1 MGKIMIPG
9 GFYLIVDG
17 PDGGGKTTQGNL
29 LADAL
34 GQDFDVLRVREPGG
48 TAIGD
53 EIRTVLLD
61 RRHRGMSSLTELF
74 LFSASRRETIEKI
87 VAPALGDGKIV
98 LSDRSYYST
107 EAYQGAAGNVDLESL
122 NRVNAMATEGAA
134 HNLAFIFDI
143 DSAVGLA
150 RAGRVSGVA
159 DRIEEKTLAYHEK
172 VREGYSRIAKR
183 DSGVCVLID
192 ASRDVNTIHD
202 EVYRI
207 SKERIDMV
215 LKDA

>member
-1 MGKIMIPG
+1 MIPG
-9 GFYLIVDG
+9 GFYLVVDG
-17 PDGGGKTTQGNL
+17 PDGCGKTTQGNL

-34 GQDFDVLRVREPGG
+34 DRDFDVLRVREPGG
-48 TAIGD
+48 TVIGD
-53 EIRTVLLD
+53 EIRAVLLD
-61 RRHRGMSSLTELF
+61 RRHKDMSSLTEVF

-87 VAPALGDGKIV
+87 VAPALRDGKIV

-122 NRVNAMATEGAA
+122 NKVNAMATEGVA
-134 HNLAFIFDI
+134 HDLAFIFDI

-150 RAGRVSGVA
+150 RAGIVSGGA
-159 DRIEEKTLAYHEK
+159 DRIEEKALAYHEK
-172 VREGYSRIAKR
+172 VRAGYLRIAKR
-183 DSGVCVLID
+183 DSEVCVLVD
-192 ASRDVNTIHD
+192 ASREVSAIHE

-207 SKERIDMV
+207 SKRRINRL